1 MVAKEVAK
9 NKYISIEGSPLDA
22 IHVIASGSVK
32 ASFQGF
38 DIVLKKGDIVGLCDL
53 AFDSNFFTYSTLEN
67 SSFVSFP
74 IKNKDSLGEIIS
86 SNPEIGK
93 TMLTSILNQFS
104 LICEAYNK
112 SKKSCISLYEQ
123 ITVLYDAYT
132 DLCNRNN
139 VISRSLPSL
148 DGFDEFHSEEEIQD
162 WLIPYYNAFIELPQ
176 DVRFALSARSSF
188 LTGFVL
194 RTGTDIH
201 SFFPL
206 CDSMNDYLS
215 ENIRILMDES
225 GIDLFDLFVS
235 LKTRLK
241 PGTPDADKVKNHLE
255 EIADYLKKEGH
266 TDTALIESRLNEF
279 HNFESSAT
287 VTEIEDGKP
296 DVAIINSDLKDSLEI
311 ILEYSDVD
319 EETALS
325 MRKLLN
331 QYKRMPDKGAT
342 DDASRKLRLELTT
355 LFYTVY
361 ISAFQ
366 MSVMD
371 KNIPTILKMFFNFGY
386 MDSELIGID
395 NANYLYNIAES
406 YCGDEA
412 AGIYTIYEWLRAI
425 FELKKEPSRNEF
437 DTDYTAFLHEQKVA
451 GKITTEIEH
460 TLLRDPGERVMYELH
475 NMFPIV
481 NKVTYGRLSTFCPVL
496 CESDIIKSLQ
506 SCLITPE
513 IIKKSLDHIESLD
526 YSVFYREILYTN
538 PSCGISQ
545 EYFHQ
550 HIRPNVILFP
560 NVGIRGVMWQE
571 IEGKKRTTPARFMI
585 SAFHMEDIVTTLTR
599 LTGEF
604 RWEMCK
610 REQGARWN
618 DVAEH
623 SLTSEYFDYVQ
634 FYRKNPD
641 LSADAKEKVKASLVK
656 AKNSFKELFIRD
668 YITWILFESKGA
680 PRLNKV
686 ARGILINYCPFSK
699 SFRDSLSANPIFKEL
714 IERYEIK
721 VAQKLHHL
729 EGVVAK
735 LKGSKHPVP
744 DEFYKEV
751 YYLQGMPKP

>member
-1 MVAKEVAK
+1 MVTKEVEK
-9 NKYISIEGSPLDA
+9 NKYICIEGSPLDA
-22 IHVIASGSVK
+22 IHIIASGSVK

-38 DIVLKKGDIVGLCDL
+38 DIILKKGDIIGLCDL
-53 AFDSNFFTYSTLEN
+53 AFDSNFFTYSTIEKC
-67 SSFVSFP
+67 SFVSFP
-74 IKNKDSLGEIIS
+74 IKNKESLGEIIS
-86 SNPEIGK
+86 TNPEVGK

-104 LICEAYNK
+104 LIFEAYNK
-112 SKKSCISLYEQ
+112 SKKSCISLFEQ
-123 ITVLYDAYT
+123 ISVLYDLYL

-139 VISRSLPSL
+139 IISRSLPSL
-148 DGFDEFHSEEEIQD
+148 DGFDEFHSDEEIQD
-162 WLIPYYNAFIELPQ
+162 WLVPYYNAFIELPQ

-188 LTGFVL
+188 VTGFVL

-235 LKTRLK
+235 LVARLK
-241 PGTPDADKVKNHLE
+241 PGTPDADKIKYHLE
-255 EIADYLKKEGH
+255 EMADYLIKEGH
-266 TDTALIESRLNEF
+266 TDSKLIEARLNEF
-279 HNFESSAT
+279 HNFEASFSVVETEEEKAEFT
-287 VTEIEDGKP
+287 V
-296 DVAIINSDLKDSLEI
+296 VNSDLKDSLEI
-311 ILEYSDVD
+311 ILEYSDVS

-325 MRKLLN
+325 TRKLLN

-342 DDASRKLRLELTT
+342 DDASRKLRLELTN
-355 LFYTVY
+355 LFYEVY

-371 KNIPTILKMFFNFGY
+371 KNIPTVLKMFFNFGY

-406 YCGDEA
+406 YHGDETI
-412 AGIYTIYEWLRAI
+412 GVYTIYEWFRAI

-460 TLLRDPGERVMYELH
+460 TLLKDPGERVMYELH

-506 SCLITPE
+506 SCLITPD
-513 IIKKSLDHIESLD
+513 IIKESLAQIESLD
-526 YSVFYREILYTN
+526 YSVFYRENLYTN
-538 PSCGISQ
+538 PACGISQ
-545 EYFHQ
+545 EYLHQ
-550 HIRPNVILFP
+550 HIRPNIILLP
-560 NVGIRGVMWQE
+560 NVGIRGIMWQE

-585 SAFHMEDIVTTLTR
+585 SAFHMEDIFTTLTR

-618 DVAEH
+618 DVADH

-634 FYRKNPD
+634 FYKKNTE
-641 LSADAKEKVKASLVK
+641 LSADAKEKVKAGLVK
-656 AKNSFKELFIRD
+656 AKNSFKEMFIRD
-668 YITWILFESKGA
+668 YITWILYESKGS

-686 ARGILINYCPFSK
+686 ARNIMNSYCPFSK
-699 SFRDSLSANPIFKEL
+699 TLRSTLSANPIFKDP
-714 IERYEIK
+714 IERYEVK
-721 VAQKLHHL
+721 VSQKLHHL
-729 EGVVAK
+729 EGVIARIK
-735 LKGSKHPVP
+735 AGKHTVP
-744 DEFYKEV
+744 DELYKEAAFI
-751 YYLQGMPKP
+751 QGNPKS